1 MFKNKLIK
9 FLIYFKKIPPWKIIS
24 GGILVIVLLSAVSFL
39 AIQKKRPLLIINREF
54 LKKEISPK
62 ENVFWLDFFDKAK
75 IKNISLELKGK
86 KIAAAIEG
94 RITAENENFL
104 TKIYNLA
111 NFFDYK
117 LKLFKKRNTLK
128 LAGQVAKETELPA
141 ETLIAAKNLDLAKL
155 NLTNNLNL
163 EKLFG
168 IDNIEINLSA
178 SERKTILKI
187 LSQTKELVV
196 VKKSKEITY
205 PTSFDYFGAVSYYN
219 EKDLAD
225 FENLFSKIIS
235 LTKPT
240 EKIKTLPDGSGA
252 VELVI
257 QPEKFSFGDEKYL
270 NFILRCQRAPE
281 INWQICYLKDKDKIY
296 FATKLDYLKE
306 KLSNNRTLELIN
318 LADNPDFLNQDK
330 LLILKKDLLNY
341 SELAKK
347 IFSNLPDFSYL
358 AIVEI
363 GNRFVIHT
371 F

>member
-1 MFKNKLIK
+1 MIK
-9 FLIYFKKIPPWKIIS
+9 GNLTKRFHFFRKIPPWKIIS
-24 GGILVIVLLSAVSFL
+24 GGILVIVLLSVVSFL
-39 AIQKKRPLLIINREF
+39 AVQKKKPFLIINREF
-54 LKKEISPK
+54 LKKEISPN

-75 IKNISLELKGK
+75 IKNISLELKGNK
-86 KIAAAIEG
+86 TAVAIEG
-94 RITAENENFL
+94 RVTAENENFL

-128 LAGQVAKETELPA
+128 LAGQTAKETELPA
-141 ETLIAAKNLDLAKL
+141 ETLIVAKNLDLAKL
-155 NLTNNLNL
+155 NLTNNLSL

-168 IDNIEINLSA
+168 IDNLDINLSVA
-178 SERKTILKI
+178 ERKTILKI
-187 LSQTKELVV
+187 LSQTKELIV
-196 VKKSKEITY
+196 VKKGKEITD

-225 FENLFSKIIS
+225 FENLFSKIVS

-240 EKIKTLPDGSGA
+240 EKIKILADGSA
-252 VELVI
+252 VVELI
-257 QPEKFSFGDEKYL
+257 SEPKNFLFQDEKYL
-270 NFILRCQRAPE
+270 NFILRCQKAPE
-281 INWQICYLKDKDKIY
+281 INWQICYFKDKNKIY
-296 FATKLDYLKE
+296 FTTNLDWLKE
-306 KLSNNRTLELIN
+306 KLNQQMSPEIIDLSNNPN
-318 LADNPDFLNQDK
+318 FLNDDK
-330 LLILKKDLLNY
+330 VLVINKNLLNY

-363 GNRFVIHT
+363 SNRFKIHT